1 MTSMTSRAVTMT
13 LNALV
18 IMYADSLNMP
28 LMALV
33 KESASEREGLSSN
46 QLKTSSLTSKIA
58 SAPMIPAEE
67 MGIVSQAMFVSLTPL
82 WMATAT
88 QKSAKTCSLQ

>member
-58 SAPMIPAEE
+58 SAPM
-67 MGIVSQAMFVSLTPL
+67 M
-82 WMATAT
+82 TA
-88 QKSAKTCSLQ
+88 

>member
-1 MTSMTSRAVTMT
+1 MT

-58 SAPMIPAEE
+58 SAPM
-67 MGIVSQAMFVSLTPL
+67 M
-82 WMATAT
+82 TA
-88 QKSAKTCSLQ
+88 